1 MIHVDHLHREFATK
15 DGQKVVALRNASLD
29 IAPGEFVA
37 IIGPSGCGKT
47 TLLKMM
53 AGLLQPDA
61 GTIRIDGRPPHQCLG
76 NIGYMSQ
83 VNSLLPWRTVS
94 QNIQLGLEIR
104 AVPATERKKTAQALI
119 RRLGLEGFENRYPFE
134 LSGGMR
140 QRVSIMR
147 ALAYDPAILFMDEP
161 FGALD
166 VQTRD
171 LLEDDILRIWAETRK
186 TIVFVTHDLS
196 EATIL
201 ADRIILMT
209 SRPGTIKSIYRINL
223 PRPRDTEF
231 RLRPEFQTILREIW
245 ADLSAEVKRSRNLQ

>member
-1 MIHVDHLHREFATK
+1 LIHIDHLNKEFTTK
-15 DGQKVVALRNASLD
+15 DSQKVVALQNVSLD
-29 IAPGEFVA
+29 IAQGEFIA

-53 AGLLQPDA
+53 AGLLQPD
-61 GTIRIDGRPPHQCLG
+61 GGLIRIDGQAPHECSG

-83 VNSLLPWRTVS
+83 ANSLLPWRTVS

-104 AVPATERKKTAQALI
+104 AVAAAERKKRARRMI

-171 LLEDDILRIWAETRK
+171 LLEDDILRIWAKTHK

-201 ADRIILMT
+201 ADRVILMT
-209 SRPGTIKSIYRINL
+209 SRPGTIKNIYRINL

-231 RLRPEFQTILREIW
+231 RLRPEFQAILREIW
-245 ADLSAEVKRSRNLQ
+245 IDLSTEVKRTRHLQ

>member
-1 MIHVDHLHREFATK
+1 MIQVDRLHKEFATK
-15 DGQKVVALRNASLD
+15 DNQKVVALQNMTLD
-29 IAPGEFVA
+29 IARGEFVA

-47 TLLKMM
+47 TLLKIMT
-53 AGLLQPDA
+53 GLVQPD
-61 GTIRIDGRPPHQCLG
+61 GGIIRIDGQTPRECSG

-104 AVPATERKKTAQALI
+104 AVPAAERKKAAHALI
-119 RRLGLEGFENRYPFE
+119 HRLGLEGFENKYPFE

-171 LLEDDILRIWAETRK
+171 LLEDDILRIWAETHK

-209 SRPGTIKSIYRINL
+209 SRPGTIKSVYRIDL

>member
-1 MIHVDHLHREFATK
+1 MIQVDRLHKVFATK
-15 DGQKVVALRNASLD
+15 DHQKVVALRNVTLD
-29 IAPGEFVA
+29 IACGEFVA

-47 TLLKMM
+47 TLLKIMT
-53 AGLLQPDA
+53 GLVQPD
-61 GTIRIDGRPPHQCLG
+61 GGKIRIDGRAPRGCSG

-104 AVPATERKKTAQALI
+104 AVPAAERKKKAGRLI
-119 RRLGLEGFENRYPFE
+119 RRLGLDGFENRYPFE

-147 ALAYDPAILFMDEP
+147 ALAYDPAVLFMDEP

-171 LLEDDILRIWAETRK
+171 LLEDDILRIWSESHK

-196 EATIL
+196 EAIIL
-201 ADRIILMT
+201 ADRVILMT
-209 SRPGTIKSIYRINL
+209 SRPGTIKNVYRINL

-245 ADLSAEVKRSRNLQ
+245 ADLSAEVKRSRNMQ

>member
-1 MIHVDHLHREFATK
+1 MIQVDRLHKAFATK
-15 DGQKVVALRNASLD
+15 DNQKVAALRNVTLD
-29 IAPGEFVA
+29 IARGEFVA

-47 TLLKMM
+47 TLLKIMT
-53 AGLLQPDA
+53 GLVQPD
-61 GTIRIDGRPPHQCLG
+61 GGIIRIDGRTPRQCNG

-104 AVPATERKKTAQALI
+104 AVPAAERKQKARRLI

-171 LLEDDILRIWAETRK
+171 LLEDDILRIWSQSHK

-196 EATIL
+196 EAIIL
-201 ADRIILMT
+201 ADRVILMT
-209 SRPGTIKSIYRINL
+209 SRPGTIKNVYRINL

-245 ADLSAEVKRSRNLQ
+245 ADLSAEVKRSRNMQ